1 MKICVTG
8 GTGLVGNAI
17 QKFAKNMKQHEFYYV
32 SRSFTTDNE
41 DNKGK
46 GVDLTNSI
54 EVEKYFETNKFD
66 YIIHLAANVGGL
78 YKNMNGNIEM
88 FNGNILMNMNVLTM
102 CNKYNINRGIF
113 CLSSCIYPN
122 NPSKFPMD
130 ETMIHESPP
139 HISNEGYAYAK
150 RMLEKQ
156 CQHYN
161 KSYNR
166 EYICLVPVNLYGKHD
181 YFSLKNGHFIPM
193 LMHRFHRDLLL
204 ERKHFAYG
212 TGNPLRQFLYVDDF
226 AKIILEVLLGNK
238 YNITTPLICCTD
250 YEYSIRDIV
259 NLLAYHMDID
269 IHNINWDTSKS
280 DGCMRKTVTNAK
292 LKSFYPDFKFTDVDE
307 GIWETYK
314 WFKENYP
321 YIRK

>member
-88 FNGNILMNMNVLTM
+88 FNDNILMNMNVLTM

>member
-17 QKFAKNMKQHEFYYV
+17 QKLAKNMKQHEFYYV

-41 DNKGK
+41 DNNGK
-46 GVDLTNSI
+46 GVDLTNAI
-54 EVEKYFETNKFD
+54 EVEKYFETNNFD

-78 YKNMNGNIEM
+78 YKNMNGNIQM
-88 FNGNILMNMNVLTM
+88 FNDNILINMNILTM

-122 NPSKFPMD
+122 NPSRFPMD

-161 KSYNR
+161 KAYNR

-181 YFSLKNGHFIPM
+181 FFSLKNGHFIPM

-204 ERKHFAYG
+204 ERKHIAYG

-238 YNITTPLICCTD
+238 YNITTPLICCND

>member
-17 QKFAKNMKQHEFYYV
+17 KIFSDMIDYHTFYYV
-32 SRSFTTDNE
+32 SKSNADN
-41 DNKGK
+41 NYGK
-46 GVDLTNSI
+46 GLDLT
-54 EVEKYFETNKFD
+54 VLKDVDDYFKRNQFD

-88 FNGNILMNMNVLTM
+88 FNDNILINMNVLTV

-122 NPSKFPMD
+122 NPSRFPMD

-156 CQHYN
+156 CSHYN
-161 KSYNR
+161 KAFNR
-166 EYICLVPVNLYGKHD
+166 EYICLIPVNLYGKHD
-181 YFSLKNGHFIPM
+181 YFNLKNGHFIPM
-193 LMHRFHRDLLL
+193 IMHRFHRELLL
-204 ERKHFAYG
+204 GNELIAYG
-212 TGNPLRQFLYVDDF
+212 TGKPLRQFLYVEDF
-226 AKIILEVLLGNK
+226 ARIILDVLLGDH
-238 YNITTPLICCTD
+238 YNVTTPLICCND
-250 YEYSIRDIV
+250 QEYTIKNIV
-259 NLLAYHMDID
+259 DMIAFYIGID
-269 IHNINWDTSKS
+269 NDAIHWDTTKS
-280 DGCMRKTVTNAK
+280 DGCMKKTVTNAK
-292 LKSFYPDFKFTDVDE
+292 FKSFYPDFQFTPIDKGLE
-307 GIWETYK
+307 KTYS

-321 YIRK
+321 HIRK

>member
-8 GTGLVGNAI
+8 GIGLVGNAI

-46 GVDLTNSI
+46 GVDLTNAI

-88 FNGNILMNMNVLTM
+88 FNDNILMNMNVLTM

-161 KSYNR
+161 KAYNR

-181 YFSLKNGHFIPM
+181 FFSLKNGHFIPM

-292 LKSFYPDFKFTDVDE
+292 LKSFYPDFKFTDIDE

>member
-1 MKICVTG
+1 MVKVIVTG
-8 GTGLVGNAI
+8 GDGMMGQTIKKLTNDSI
-17 QKFAKNMKQHEFYYV
+17 THHYKFINRKIL
-32 SRSFTTDNE
+32 
-41 DNKGK
+41 
-46 GVDLTNSI
+46 DLTHRNR
-54 EVEKYFETNKFD
+54 VLNYFKYYSSKGYTH
-66 YIIHLAANVGGL
+66 IIHLAANVGGL